1 MIFLFLKFVQN
12 FSMGVVDIL
21 KKSNRHSFVLLETV
35 MALSITL
42 SCIFLVSH
50 GNLYLLTAEKQN
62 NQEIL
67 LLRRLYED
75 VKTYRMYE
83 QIPNRTLNG
92 PDSQTT
98 ITAKKKKIEKVKLT
112 QGDKVIE
119 ITKIPE

>member
-1 MIFLFLKFVQN
+1 MY
-12 FSMGVVDIL
+12 
-21 KKSNRHSFVLLETV
+21 
-35 MALSITL
+35 L
-42 SCIFLVSH
+42 SCQSR
-50 GNLYLLTAEKQN
+50 NLYLLTAEKQN

-98 ITAKKKKIEKVKLT
+98 ITAKKKKIEKEAHT
-112 QGDKVIE
+112 RRQSD
-119 ITKIPE
+119 

>member
-1 MIFLFLKFVQN
+1 
-12 FSMGVVDIL
+12 
-21 KKSNRHSFVLLETV
+21 
-35 MALSITL
+35 
-42 SCIFLVSH
+42 
-50 GNLYLLTAEKQN
+50 
-62 NQEIL
+62 
-67 LLRRLYED
+67 
-75 VKTYRMYE
+75 MYE

>member
-1 MIFLFLKFVQN
+1 MA
-12 FSMGVVDIL
+12 DIL
-21 KKSNRHSFVLLETV
+21 KKSNRSAFVLVETV
-35 MALSITL
+35 LALSITL
-42 SCIFLVSH
+42 SGIFLVSH

-75 VKTYRMYE
+75 VKTYRIYG
-83 QIPNRTLNG
+83 QIPNRTLNV
-92 PDSQTT
+92 PYSQTT

-119 ITKIPE
+119 ITKIPK

>member
-1 MIFLFLKFVQN
+1 M
-12 FSMGVVDIL
+12 VDIL
-21 KKSNRHSFVLLETV
+21 KKSNRHAFVLLETV

-92 PDSQTT
+92 LDSQTT

>member
-1 MIFLFLKFVQN
+1 
-12 FSMGVVDIL
+12 
-21 KKSNRHSFVLLETV
+21 

-50 GNLYLLTAEKQN
+50 GNLYLLSAEKQN
-62 NQEIL
+62 NQETL

-83 QIPNRTLNG
+83 QIPSRTMNV
-92 PDSQTT
+92 PYSQTT
-98 ITAKKKKIEKVKLT
+98 ISAKKKKIEKVKIT

-119 ITKIPE
+119 ITKMPE